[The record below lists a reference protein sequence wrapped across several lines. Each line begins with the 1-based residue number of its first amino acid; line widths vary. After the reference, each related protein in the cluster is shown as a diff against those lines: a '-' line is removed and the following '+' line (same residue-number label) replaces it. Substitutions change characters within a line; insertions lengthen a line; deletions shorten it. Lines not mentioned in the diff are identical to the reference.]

1 MNFKN
6 WLIQTGKAT
15 GTADKYSR
23 AVAGVI
29 SRLAMD
35 ANLTSK
41 YIDQVHSIT
50 ELEKIYDELKNV
62 DIYLDRNKH
71 YKNMYSCAL
80 KAFIDY
86 RRRESSDELEQ
97 DISSIIEDS
106 SISSTEKTGFISAR
120 VGQGKYRSKL
130 ITYWGKCALT
140 GYSDVRLL
148 VASHI
153 KPWRDS
159 DNKERLDPYNGLL
172 LLPNLDKAFALGYI
186 SFTEKGVIKTS
197 EFIEAPQKLG
207 IQKKM
212 KINVVSQH
220 QDYLAYHRENV
231 FQKKNEYSGSE

>member
-1 MNFKN
+1 MNFKD
-6 WLIQTGKAT
+6 WLVQAGKSA
-15 GTADKYSR
+15 GTAEKYSR

-29 SRLAMD
+29 SRWAMD
-35 ANLTSK
+35 ANLSTK

-50 ELEKIYDELKNV
+50 ELVKIYDGLENV
-62 DIYLDRNKH
+62 DIYIERNKNN
-71 YKNMYSCAL
+71 KNIYNCAL

-86 RRRESSDELEQ
+86 RRRESSEELEN
-97 DISSIIEDS
+97 DINDILKDRSIKAAD
-106 SISSTEKTGFISAR
+106 KTSFISAR

-159 DNKERLDPYNGLL
+159 DNTERLDPYNGLL
-172 LLPNLDKAFALGYI
+172 LLPNFDKAFELGYI
-186 SFTEKGVIKTS
+186 TFTDKGVLKAS
-197 EFIEAPQKLG
+197 DFIESPRLLG
-207 IQKKM
+207 INKKM
-212 KINVVSQH
+212 KIKLASEH

-231 FQKKNEYSGSE
+231 FEK

>member
-1 MNFKN
+1 MNFKD
-6 WLIQTGKAT
+6 WLIQVGKSA

-29 SRLAMD
+29 SRWAMD
-35 ANLTSK
+35 ANLSSK

-50 ELEKIYDELKNV
+50 ELMKIYDGLENV
-62 DIYLDRNKH
+62 DIYIERNKH
-71 YKNMYSCAL
+71 NKNIYSCAL

-86 RRRESSDELEQ
+86 RRRESSEELEH
-97 DISSIIEDS
+97 DINDILKDRSIKAADRTS
-106 SISSTEKTGFISAR
+106 YISAR

-159 DNKERLDPYNGLL
+159 NNTERLDPYNGLL
-172 LLPNLDKAFALGYI
+172 LLPNFDKALDLGYI
-186 SFTEKGVIKTS
+186 TFTDKGVLKAS
-197 EFIEAPQKLG
+197 EFIEMPRILG
-207 IQKKM
+207 INKKM
-212 KINVVSQH
+212 KIQVASEH

-231 FQKKNEYSGSE
+231 FEK

>member
-6 WLIQTGKAT
+6 WLIQTGKSS

-29 SRLAMD
+29 SRWAMD
-35 ANLTSK
+35 AKLTSK

-50 ELEKIYDELKNV
+50 ELVKIYDGLNNV
-62 DIYLDRNKH
+62 DIYIERNKH
-71 YKNMYSCAL
+71 GKNIYSYAL

-86 RRRESSDELEQ
+86 RRRESSDELEK
-97 DISSIIEDS
+97 DISDILKDR
-106 SISSTEKTGFISAR
+106 SISATEKTSYISAR

-172 LLPNLDKAFALGYI
+172 LLPNLDKAFHLGYI

-197 EFIEAPQKLG
+197 EFIESPRKLG
-207 IQKKM
+207 ISKKM
-212 KINVVSQH
+212 KIETVSQH
-220 QDYLAYHRENV
+220 QDYLAYHREHV
-231 FQKKNEYSGSE
+231 FEKNIT

>member
-1 MNFKN
+1 MNFKD
-6 WLIQTGKAT
+6 WLIQVGKSP
-15 GTADKYSR
+15 GTAEKYSR

-29 SRLAMD
+29 SRWAMD
-35 ANLTSK
+35 AGLCSK

-50 ELEKIYDELKNV
+50 ELMNIYDGLENV
-62 DIYLDRNKH
+62 DIYIERNKH
-71 YKNMYSCAL
+71 NKNIYDCAL

-86 RRRESSDELEQ
+86 RRRESSEELEH
-97 DISSIIEDS
+97 DINAILKDRSIKAVDR
-106 SISSTEKTGFISAR
+106 TGFISAR

-159 DNKERLDPYNGLL
+159 NNTERLDPYNGLL
-172 LLPNLDKAFALGYI
+172 LLPNFDKAFALGYI
-186 SFTEKGVIKTS
+186 TFTDKGVLKAS
-197 EFIEAPQKLG
+197 EFIESPRLLG
-207 IQKKM
+207 ISKKM
-212 KINVVSQH
+212 KINVASEH

-231 FQKKNEYSGSE
+231 FEK